1 MNDYDVSGPGK
12 IMGFVDEFKEFAM
25 KGNVLDKPA
34 ASGRAAFGDPLL
46 WRALGVQQANV
57 VRLPRPPTHKK

>member
-1 MNDYDVSGPGK
+1 
-12 IMGFVDEFKEFAM
+12 MGFVGEFKEFAM